1 MSTKNI
7 VNSKGISETTA
18 KATNGLPY
26 VQALF
31 NQLTTASEGLSFSE
45 ISDLIKAHNFTENNI
60 RKFIVD
66 KNLGDNSATIG
77 GLAIDKNALYKMAV
91 ISNIDTILSIL
102 TDIDREWYNIG
113 NALPFYTESNGTI
126 SVNTDAITTAFT
138 RTLTGDQFTYYTA
151 VKTIVDALV
160 SFNSTYGR
168 SGLWLFEQH
177 VDITNFGKNIRLKEE
192 TF

>member
-1 MSTKNI
+1 MSSKSI
-7 VNSKGISETTA
+7 VNAKAVNEFTA

-31 NQLTTASEGLSFSE
+31 NQLTTASEGLSYSE
-45 ISDLIKAHNFTENNI
+45 INAFINAHDFTEINT
-60 RKFIVD
+60 RKLIVE

-77 GLAIDKNALYKMAV
+77 GLAIDRNVLYKMAV
-91 ISNIDTILSIL
+91 ISNIDAIMSALA
-102 TDIDREWYNIG
+102 DIDREWYNIG
-113 NALPFYTESNGTI
+113 YALPFYTESNGTI

-151 VKTIVDALV
+151 VKAIVDAIV

-168 SGLWLFEQH
+168 AGLWLFEHH
-177 VDITNFGKNIRLKEE
+177 VEITNFGKNIRLKEE